1 MNTKENVLCE
11 ERKEKRKSGGRCEYK
26 YREVQRGRAVARFVR
41 KHFRRRKKEGGMMT
55 RRRQVGYGGVVW
67 AATNERRWLCDSF
80 CVRAVC
86 EVDYYCAL
94 LLPFVKAFLL

>member
-26 YREVQRGRAVARFVR
+26 YCFEVEDGPLRCPQALPKLRRER
-41 KHFRRRKKEGGMMT
+41 KMAGGMMT
-55 RRRQVGYGGVVW
+55 RLAGSGKFEYGGVVW

-80 CVRAVC
+80 CVKC
-86 EVDYYCAL
+86 
-94 LLPFVKAFLL
+94 VK